1 MKYNIAAIIVTF
13 NRKELLGE
21 CLNAIERQTYKPN
34 VAYIIDNASTDGT
47 GEWIQENGYDGIK
60 EEIEYRYIR
69 LDDNIGGA
77 GGFYTGLKMA
87 HEASENFDAFWVM
100 DDDGIAD
107 VEQLHNLTKHLTER
121 DYISPMVVAKE
132 DSNRISFG
140 GSPLI
145 QDFIRKADAQGLIE
159 KTAFPFNGILYSRH
173 LIEVVGY
180 PNKDLFIWGDE
191 INYNLRCINKGF
203 YPVVVVDAIHI
214 HPMDRQPREK
224 LYGNIYM
231 IVPPQEWK
239 LYCYVRNHFY
249 TIRTESTIKHV
260 VGDIGRFACRYTIYF
275 TFYKFD
281 WKKLFVVFH
290 AIFDGSHKDLSQ
302 LNRYKN

>member
-1 MKYNIAAIIVTF
+1 MYNIAAIIVTF
-13 NRKELLGE
+13 NRKELLAE
-21 CLNAIERQTYKPN
+21 CLMAIGRQVYKPN

-47 GEWIQENGYDGIK
+47 EEWIQENGYDGIK
-60 EEIEYRYIR
+60 EELEFRYIR
-69 LDDNIGGA
+69 LTGNIGGA
-77 GGFYTGLKMA
+77 GGFYMGLKMA
-87 HEASENFDAFWVM
+87 YEANDKFDAFWVM

-107 VEQLHNLTKHLTER
+107 PEQLLNLTKHLAER
-121 DYISPMVVAKE
+121 DYISPMVVSKE
-132 DSNRISFG
+132 DQKRISFG

-145 QDFIRKADAQGLIE
+145 QDFVRKANEHGLIE
-159 KTAFPFNGILYSRH
+159 KLAFPFNGILYSRH

-180 PNKDLFIWGDE
+180 PIKELFIWGDE

-203 YPVVVVDAIHI
+203 YPVVVVDAVHI

-224 LYGNIYM
+224 LYGKIYL

-249 TIRTESTIKHV
+249 TICTESTIKHV
-260 VGDIGRFACRYTIYF
+260 IGDICRFAHRYTIYF
-275 TFYKFD
+275 TFYQFD

-290 AIFDGSHKDLSQ
+290 AIHDGIHKDLSQ
-302 LNRYKN
+302 LHRYKK